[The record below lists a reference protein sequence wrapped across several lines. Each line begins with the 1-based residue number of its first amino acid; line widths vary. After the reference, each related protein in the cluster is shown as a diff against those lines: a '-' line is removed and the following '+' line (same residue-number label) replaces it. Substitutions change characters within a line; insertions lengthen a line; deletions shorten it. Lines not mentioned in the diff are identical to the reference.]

1 MIPLTELKNNYLPN
15 SPNQHI
21 KRKQNKR
28 KRLLKAFKNNPTL
41 DLKHR
46 IKNLNTEIK
55 TYFYSE
61 KRSKI
66 RKNLIP
72 GNSKSLWKAVSAAI
86 DVGSVTL
93 PHTMTLG
100 NIKITEHERSDCFA
114 KFFEDK
120 VKNIT
125 ESVQIVPQ
133 VFNGTRK
140 IFADSQMFMGPD
152 EVVKCIKSIKCK
164 NSEGYDRIP
173 QRVLL
178 DGVMHLQAPLIKLFT
193 LVYSQQNV
201 PEQWKVAKI
210 LPVHKKGSKTK
221 IENYRPV
228 ANLCSASKIFGKIDT

>member
-1 MIPLTELKNNYLPN
+1 MFIETLKRFTFV
-15 SPNQHI
+15 S
-21 KRKQNKR
+21 
-28 KRLLKAFKNNPTL
+28 L

-114 KFFEDK
+114 KFFED
-120 VKNIT
+120 N
-125 ESVQIVPQ
+125 
-133 VFNGTRK
+133 
-140 IFADSQMFMGPD
+140 
-152 EVVKCIKSIKCK
+152 
-164 NSEGYDRIP
+164 
-173 QRVLL
+173 
-178 DGVMHLQAPLIKLFT
+178 H
-193 LVYSQQNV
+193 
-201 PEQWKVAKI
+201 
-210 LPVHKKGSKTK
+210 
-221 IENYRPV
+221 
-228 ANLCSASKIFGKIDT
+228 